1 MENTIVST
9 RDTWKTVTN
18 GTPNY
23 NTLAV
28 KLISAMPFGAV
39 ASTVVGPGMPLTQAK
54 PKPKSAMTPISSS
67 DAASTLAM

>member
-9 RDTWKTVTN
+9 RDTCKTVTN
-18 GTPNY
+18 GTPDY

-28 KLISAMPFGAV
+28 KLISAMPFDTV

-54 PKPKSAMTPISSS
+54 PKLKSAMTPISSS
-67 DAASTLAM
+67 DAAATLAM